1 MYSLNATPLNDIV
14 LWKCLISYQIFMF
27 LNDSKTLDKI
37 VSASNCK
44 STIKVPTSNTMHII
58 FLCQVS
64 DVKLFEIKDM
74 IVIVLPLVSH
84 PLKSYFWVL

>member
-1 MYSLNATPLNDIV
+1 MNV
-14 LWKCLISYQIFMF
+14 LFLIRYLCF
-27 LNDSKTLDKI
+27 LMIAKLLDKI

-58 FLCQVS
+58 FLCQVF

-84 PLKSYFWVL
+84 PLASILLGSMK